1 MDWTRTYYEACYIAV
16 VIWTGQGPAVRGCPV
31 SVRCPVAPLWPLHTR
46 ALHLITPENVSRCC
60 QMSLDISPQLRAYFF
75 TYSWA
80 INIFQ
85 TIKHSSEI
93 EIFNRQLGCI
103 QSMGQLLLKVHAIPS
118 FAQLVFKARAS
129 SESSSLLWNFNLSTT
144 LGPENIFLFVL
155 QKVPREVWVGCGFCE
170 EVSGRRNCFQ
180 RLGKHDLH
188 LAVDFLRRAG
198 APRC

>member
-1 MDWTRTYYEACYIAV
+1 MLSNVLGYFT
-16 VIWTGQGPAVRGCPV
+16 PAESLLFHLLVGNKHFSDHQAFFWNRNFQQTV
-31 SVRCPVAPLWPLHTR
+31 E
-46 ALHLITPENVSRCC
+46 LHLINGPH
-60 QMSLDISPQLRAYFF
+60 F
-75 TYSWA
+75 TS
-80 INIFQ
+80 
-85 TIKHSSEI
+85 
-93 EIFNRQLGCI
+93 
-103 QSMGQLLLKVHAIPS
+103 QLLLKVHAIPS